1 MLHRFTLLN
10 SGFVEKIGCVLESVQ
25 SQKKQTITMIFD
37 LLNKLESISNEDE
50 IQETLKEI
58 KAHLIRTASS
68 SKNILNSA
76 YFYNFTSSQNS

>member
-1 MLHRFTLLN
+1 M
-10 SGFVEKIGCVLESVQ
+10 IG
-25 SQKKQTITMIFD
+25 D
-37 LLNKLESISNEDE
+37 LLNKLENITNEDE

-76 YFYNFTSSQNS
+76 YFYHFANS